1 MRRIPRYFTPLIVAA
16 GAAAAIL
23 TAPAAVAQP
32 DDSSTLPAC
41 TDTGGAEALGGSHDR
56 MRHPRQR
63 PNQRHARPNQ
73 LIPIRGMTSSTVPR

>member
-23 TAPAAVAQP
+23 AAPAAVAQP

-41 TDTGGAEALGGSHDR
+41 TDTGGAEALGGSDHR

-63 PNQRHARPNQ
+63 PDQRHPGRDQ
-73 LIPIRGMTSSTVPR
+73 LMGIRGMTSSTVPR